1 MEERGGRSDVIE
13 SRNLSPATSSATKL
27 FPRSEHDVVHLGNK
41 IYCFGGGRNER
52 TNDLWILDLGKVPL
66 C

>member
-1 MEERGGRSDVIE
+1 MEEREGRSNVIE
-13 SRNLSPATSSATKL
+13 SRNLSPDSYTKL
-27 FPRSEHDVVHLGNK
+27 FLRSEHDVVHLGNK